1 MVLVLERDEVR
12 ERREATGAL
21 EATLGDEPAAAAGP
35 SEPRGVDAI
44 FRLQL
49 GEHSGAVLGVTVVVP
64 AHVHL
69 GQAQAGEDAVADAA
83 VDDGYIRF
91 VPQRG
96 YHRGHRA
103 RAVRV
108 QDSLLDPE
116 KVRDGTLH
124 VHVRGEGSVEP
135 ARGA

>member
-1 MVLVLERDEVR
+1 MLVLERDEVR